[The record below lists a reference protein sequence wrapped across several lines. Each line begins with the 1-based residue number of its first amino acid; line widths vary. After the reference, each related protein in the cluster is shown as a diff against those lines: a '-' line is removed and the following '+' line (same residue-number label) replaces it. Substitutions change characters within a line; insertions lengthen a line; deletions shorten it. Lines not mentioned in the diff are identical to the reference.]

1 MRWPGSG
8 RVKPLPASHPKSPPP
23 AWSQA
28 QVWLQSRPHGL
39 SRVRSALTSAFK
51 HGLPSAFA
59 FLLYYR
65 VLALAG
71 LGNLALVTL
80 TAAPVAIILG
90 AVTLGEALPLNA
102 YAGFGILAVGLL
114 ILSGRLRL
122 PVKRPWPRARPG
134 PAPHAPTGPSSTPSP
149 RAGGTGRPKH
159 PKPPPRYA
167 LARRPFQ

>member
-1 MRWPGSG
+1 M
-8 RVKPLPASHPKSPPP
+8 
-23 AWSQA
+23 AWVVEGPISFNLSFQT
-28 QVWLQSRPHGL
+28 WLAIGYY
-39 SRVRSALTSAFK
+39 AIIAT
-51 HGLPSAFA
+51 AFA

-122 PVKRPWPRARPG
+122 PVKRP
-134 PAPHAPTGPSSTPSP
+134 
-149 RAGGTGRPKH
+149 
-159 PKPPPRYA
+159 
-167 LARRPFQ
+167 